1 MCNAGKKLRCRIC
14 NTKLGTYKREQGSTR
29 YDQHDSTGCLCRIH
43 KNVKQIF
50 ELNLTVDHHTNKQ
63 TVNNRYGCS
72 LSWCKDT
79 AVNSSEDDNRH
90 QESPECIFKCIPAL
104 FCGSFFTGWLN
115 VMFLCLDHNDDHKSN
130 THQKSR
136 NDTSHK
142 HICNRYT
149 CDRCIYNK
157 CDTWRDN
164 DRDRT
169 RSCHQCRRKRC
180 GKSATLDHRRD
191 QYHTQCGNCCRT
203 GTGNCSE
210 EAGYDNTY
218 DRDTASGMSHAGIH
232 ETNQTFGNT
241 GFCHDIT
248 GQHEK
253 RDRQQQKFADT
264 GIHIGSHD
272 RQ

>member
-79 AVNSSEDDNRH
+79 TVNSPEDDNRH
-90 QESPECIFKCIPAL
+90 QESPECIFKCIPAF

-136 NDTSHK
+136 NDTGRSGSRGSYDHT
-142 HICNRYT
+142 HGSICFQ
-149 CDRCIYNK
+149 
-157 CDTWRDN
+157 
-164 DRDRT
+164 
-169 RSCHQCRRKRC
+169 SCHRVNDSSFQKI
-180 GKSATLDHRRD
+180 SAKTF
-191 QYHTQCGNCCRT
+191 
-203 GTGNCSE
+203 
-210 EAGYDNTY
+210 
-218 DRDTASGMSHAGIH
+218 SGI
-232 ETNQTFGNT
+232 FV
-241 GFCHDIT
+241 I
-248 GQHEK
+248 
-253 RDRQQQKFADT
+253 
-264 GIHIGSHD
+264 
-272 RQ
+272 

>member
-63 TVNNRYGCS
+63 TVNNGYRCS

-90 QESPECIFKCIPAL
+90 QESPECIFKCIPTL

-115 VMFLCLDHNDDHKSN
+115 VVFFCLDHNDNHKSN

-142 HICNRYT
+142 HICNRYP
-149 CDRCIYNK
+149 CDRSVYNE
-157 CDTWRDN
+157 CDTRRYDN
-164 DRDRT
+164 GDGT
-169 RSCHQCRRKRC
+169 GGCHQCRGKRC
-180 GKSATLDHRRD
+180 GETALLNHSRD
-191 QYHTQCGNCCRT
+191 QNCSKCRNSCRT
-203 GTGNCSE
+203 GTGDRSE

-218 DRDTASGMSHAGIH
+218 NGDTTLFMSYAGIYKVD
-232 ETNQTFGNT
+232 QSFGNT
-241 GFCHDIT
+241 SFCHDIS
-248 GQHEK
+248 GQNEE
-253 RDRQQQKFADT
+253 RDGKKQEFTD
-264 GIHIGSHD
+264 S
-272 RQ
+272 